1 MILVMRGHD
10 FFYEIESLCRLF
22 YPYVKFEY
30 TENQPEEE
38 DFLLAVIERG
48 ADEDRYLAAARAG
61 GEVRETE
68 ERAGKTG
75 EKEEKRLLAALL
87 FGILSDLTGKKP
99 LWGILTGIH
108 PVKTFRL
115 LSEEIG
121 EEAAAR
127 YFSER
132 YFVSDEKISMARR
145 TLSHQR
151 KYLQA
156 MDPKSFALYLSVPF
170 CPTRC
175 SYCSFVSQ
183 SVEKSRKLI
192 PQYVKLLC
200 RELSGTG
207 KIARELSLNMTSVYL
222 GGGTPTVLTAQ
233 ELDEVLSAVRESFDF
248 SSCGEFTVE
257 AGRPDTIT
265 REKLRVMKSH
275 GVNRISI
282 NPQSMNENVL
292 RAIGR
297 RHSAKEII
305 DAFYLAREEGFDNIN
320 MDLIIGLPEDT
331 PESFSQTLSALVEL
345 YPENITVH
353 ALALKHA
360 AQMMQDSDRE
370 YHKNEGVNEMAATSV
385 SVLGEAGYE
394 PYYLY
399 RQSRMAGNLENI
411 GWCRPGRECA
421 YNIATM
427 EEIESIIACGAGGV
441 SKIIDFSRD
450 LIRRVFNFKYSYEYV
465 SRHDEIMARKEE
477 VRDLF
482 LAIGKNPD
490 MFK

>member
-1 MILVMRGHD
+1 MILLMRGHD

-22 YPYVKFEY
+22 YPYEKFEY
-30 TENQPEEE
+30 AEQEPKAGDYLT
-38 DFLLAVIERG
+38 AVIERG
-48 ADEDRYLAAARAG
+48 ETEDRYLAGARIAENCRTAQETAPKAA
-61 GEVRETE
+61 
-68 ERAGKTG
+68 ER
-75 EKEEKRLLAALL
+75 EEKRILAALL
-87 FGILSDLTGKKP
+87 FRVLSEQTGKKP
-99 LWGILTGIH
+99 LWGVLTGIH

-115 LSEEIG
+115 LSQEIG
-121 EEAAAR
+121 EAEAAE
-127 YFSER
+127 YFREK
-132 YFVSDEKISMARR
+132 YYVSPEKISMAQR
-145 TLSHQR
+145 TLRNQQ
-151 KYLQA
+151 KYLNA
-156 MDPKSFALYLSVPF
+156 IDPRSFALYLSIPF

-200 RELSGTG
+200 EELRCTG
-207 KIARELSLNMTSVYL
+207 RMARELSLRMTSVYL

-233 ELDEVLSAVRESFDF
+233 ELDEVLSAVKESFDF
-248 SSCGEFTVE
+248 SDCGEFTVE

-265 REKLRVMKSH
+265 REKLRVMKRRE
-275 GVNRISI
+275 VDRISI

-297 RHSAKEII
+297 KHSAQEII
-305 DAFYLAREEGFDNIN
+305 DSFFLAREEGFDNIN

-331 PESFSQTLSALVEL
+331 PESFCETLAKLLEL
-345 YPENITVH
+345 SPENITVH

-360 AQMMQDSDRE
+360 ARMMQDAEKE
-370 YHKNEGVNEMAATSV
+370 YHKSEKVSEMAEASV
-385 SVLGEAGYE
+385 SMLSGAGYE

-427 EEIESIIACGAGGV
+427 EEIESIVACGAGGV
-441 SKIIDFSRD
+441 SKVIDFSKD
-450 LIRRVFNFKYSYEYV
+450 LIRRIFNFKYSYEYV
-465 SRHDEIMARKEE
+465 ARHEEILRRKDE
-477 VRDLF
+477 VRSLF
-482 LAIGKNPD
+482 LEIEKNSGL
-490 MFK
+490 FK

>member
-22 YPYVKFEY
+22 YPYEKFEY
-30 TENQPEEE
+30 TDRPPEEG
-38 DFLLAVIERG
+38 DFLSAVIERG
-48 ADEDRYLAAARAG
+48 EEQDCYLAAARVAG
-61 GEVRETE
+61 VYDQSSET
-68 ERAGKTG
+68 AQKTA
-75 EKEEKRLLAALL
+75 EKEEKRLLAVLL
-87 FGILSDLTGKKP
+87 YKILCEKTGKKP
-99 LWGILTGIH
+99 LWGVLTGIH

-115 LSEEIG
+115 LSGEIG
-121 EEAAAR
+121 EEEAAR
-127 YFSER
+127 YFANE
-132 YFVSDEKISMARR
+132 YLVSQEKISMARR
-145 TLSHQR
+145 TLRNQQ
-151 KYLQA
+151 KYLHA
-156 MDPKSFALYLSVPF
+156 MDPRSFALYLSIPF

-200 RELSGTG
+200 EELRYTG
-207 KIARELSLNMTSVYL
+207 KIARELSLRMTSAYL

-233 ELDEVLSAVRESFDF
+233 ELDEVLAALKESFDF
-248 SSCGEFTVE
+248 SDCGEFTVE

-265 REKLRVMKSH
+265 REKLRVMKRRE
-275 GVNRISI
+275 VNRISI

-297 RHSAKEII
+297 RHSPQEIV

-320 MDLIIGLPEDT
+320 MDLIIGLPEDN
-331 PESFSQTLSALVEL
+331 PERFSETLSKLLEL
-345 YPENITVH
+345 SPENITVH
-353 ALALKHA
+353 SLALKHA
-360 AQMMQDSDRE
+360 AQMMQDAEKD
-370 YHKNEGVNEMAATSV
+370 YHKNEKVSEMAETSV
-385 SVLGEAGYE
+385 AMLGQAGYE

-411 GWCRPGRECA
+411 GWCKEGRECA

-427 EEIESIIACGAGGV
+427 EEIESIVACGAGGV
-441 SKIIDFSRD
+441 SKIIDFSKD
-450 LIRRVFNFKYSYEYV
+450 LIRRIFNFKYSYEYV
-465 SRHDEIMARKEE
+465 ARHDEILRRKDE

-482 LAIGKNPD
+482 LEIEKNSGL
-490 MFK
+490 FK